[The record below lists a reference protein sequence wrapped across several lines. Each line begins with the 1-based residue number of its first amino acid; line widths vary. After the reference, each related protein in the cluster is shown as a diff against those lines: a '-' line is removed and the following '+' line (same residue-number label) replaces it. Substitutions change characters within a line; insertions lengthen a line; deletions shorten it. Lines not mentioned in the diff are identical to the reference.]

1 MTTPI
6 LIWGAGAIGGTLGA
20 SFIRAGHEVIFV
32 DNAADHV
39 AAINAKG
46 LRIDGPIYQDIVK
59 AKAYLPEELE
69 GTYDRI
75 FLCVKAHHT
84 AAAAKALQAASRR

>member
-46 LRIDGPIYQDIVK
+46 LRIDGPIYQDIVTYGGK
-59 AKAYLPEELE
+59 FPDNLFTGTPE
-69 GTYDRI
+69 TI
-75 FLCVKAHHT
+75 Q
-84 AAAAKALQAASRR
+84 ALKDAIRRQQGR